1 MIFVAGLLEL
11 RIPAITSIYTESIE
25 VTVEDLL
32 LLSSPVVDRQ
42 YDAARD
48 EALKQARKR
57 DTLEKLE
64 QLLQQ
69 GRPTGDI
76 VPKVKN
82 DGR

>member
-1 MIFVAGLLEL
+1 MIFAGLLEL

-48 EALKQARKR
+48 KALKQARKR

-76 VPKVKN
+76 VPKVNN
-82 DGR
+82 DGK